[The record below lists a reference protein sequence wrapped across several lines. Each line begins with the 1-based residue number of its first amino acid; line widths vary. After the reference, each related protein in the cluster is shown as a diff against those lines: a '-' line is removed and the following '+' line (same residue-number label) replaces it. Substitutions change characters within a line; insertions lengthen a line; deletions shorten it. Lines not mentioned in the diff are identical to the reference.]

1 MSYEKKKCLSE
12 SAKLPTHIKAFI
24 VWNYTD
30 NRILTM
36 LSKNGALS
44 S

>member
-1 MSYEKKKCLSE
+1 MRKKKCFYE

-30 NRILTM
+30 SHILTM
-36 LSKNGALS
+36 LSKNAALS